1 MCLNNGNRTPPNV
14 MNSHQIDRKEWLDL
28 RALIEYACVSER
40 TARGWIHRTIDPL
53 PAYQVD
59 RKLLIKRSEFD
70 AWITQH
76 GVRRDVTMDLDQVV
90 DDVLKSVQKG
100 A

>member
-1 MCLNNGNRTPPNV
+1 MNNRQ
-14 MNSHQIDRKEWLDL
+14 SHRQEWLDL

-40 TARGWIHRTIDPL
+40 TARGWIHRAIDPL

-70 AWITQH
+70 AWLAQH

-90 DDVLKSVQKG
+90 QDVLKSVQKG

>member
-1 MCLNNGNRTPPNV
+1 MVNNRPN
-14 MNSHQIDRKEWLDL
+14 DRKEWLDL

-90 DDVLKSVQKG
+90 DDVLRAVQKG